1 MFLEDKLI
9 KDCLPLEF
17 LTQLSLQFINYRNAA
32 VKYWLQLWAPPPG
45 LMSCGFNI
53 LTELRESFP
62 GQVDRKSRGPQGQRG
77 LQMEEIACK
86 CQTFLS
92 LLSDRR
98 KQINN
103 IFFLLYT
110 NLKGGFS

>member
-62 GQVDRKSRGPQGQRG
+62 GQVDRKSRGPQGERG